1 MRLTNQKPEVNTAVF
16 TKKSLY
22 WNYIRAIV
30 IILLIAFTLFGGI
43 IITQTAGVI
52 QNSTEKKLIDSS
64 HTAKNILLEQIED
77 INWMIDY
84 FGIYTFIHMNDKV
97 NTVSDM
103 LNGSGMDF
111 IVADSDGNMIYSS
124 ISEYTDNDFL
134 MGKVRLNKSTQNELK
149 YKREFLKEA
158 SLSDVADIIAQSD
171 IDDVKKYVNTKKRM
185 MIMPLGMKTYF
196 GSVEINKYEVKQLYG
211 YVIVLEDIGDIS
223 QAKMSIVKIMLF
235 ASGVVL
241 LIIFMIVGF
250 WTYRMLKPLHQM
262 ALATKSFAQG
272 DFSKRVDVDSE
283 DEIGQLS
290 LSFNQM
296 ADSLATSEGIRR
308 NFVANVSHELK
319 TPMTTIAG
327 FINGI
332 LDGTIPKEKEANY
345 LKIVS
350 NEIRRLSRL
359 VESMLSLSRIDSGEL
374 KLRQE
379 SFNISST
386 IFNTILTFEN
396 NIESKKIDV
405 RGLEDIPDITVVGDP
420 DMIHQVI
427 YNLIENAVKFVNEGG
442 YIEVKTL
449 DTYEKCVIKIT
460 NSGTGIAENEL
471 KHIFEKFYKTDK
483 SRSIDKKGMG
493 LGLYIVKTI
502 IRLHGGDI
510 YAKSVM
516 NEYTTFEFYIPKKVD
531 KSKHYLK
538 ASGKNENTEE

>member
-1 MRLTNQKPEVNTAVF
+1 MKVYKLGVNTSMF
-16 TKKSLY
+16 SKKSLY

-30 IILLIAFTLFGGI
+30 IILLIGFTMFGGI
-43 IITQTAGVI
+43 TIMQTAGLI
-52 QNSTEKKLIDSS
+52 QETKEKKLTDSS
-64 HTAKNILLEQIED
+64 YTARNILLNQIERRFMI
-77 INWMIDY
+77 INNLD
-84 FGIYTFIHMNDKV
+84 IYTMMHTDNIV
-97 NTVSDM
+97 PAVSAM
-103 LNGSGMDF
+103 LNGNGMDL
-111 IVADSDGNMIYSS
+111 IIADASGNMIFSS
-124 ISEYTDNDFL
+124 INGNTNSNFL
-134 MGKVRLNKSTQNELK
+134 MGIVSINENIRMEAKEKQEL
-149 YKREFLKEA
+149 LKEDRLA
-158 SLSDVADIIAQSD
+158 EITDINVAKIP
-171 IDDVKKYVNTKKRM
+171 DDVNKYINKKRRIM
-185 MIMPLGMKTYF
+185 LMPLAVT
-196 GSVEINKYEVKQLYG
+196 KYYGLVYTNDFYG
-211 YVIVLEDIGDIS
+211 YMIVAENIDDIS
-223 QAKMSIVKIMLF
+223 QTNTSIIKTMLI
-235 ASGVVL
+235 ASAVVL
-241 LIIFMIVGF
+241 LMIFTIVGF
-250 WTYRMLKPLHQM
+250 WTYRMMKPLHQM

-405 RGLEDIPDITVVGDP
+405 RGLENIPDITVVGDP

-449 DTYEKCVIKIT
+449 DTYEKCVVKIT
-460 NSGTGIAENEL
+460 NSGAGIAENEI

-510 YAKSVM
+510 FAKSVL
-516 NEYTTFEFYIPKKVD
+516 NEYTTFEFYIPKKED

-538 ASGKNENTEE
+538 GSSKNENAD